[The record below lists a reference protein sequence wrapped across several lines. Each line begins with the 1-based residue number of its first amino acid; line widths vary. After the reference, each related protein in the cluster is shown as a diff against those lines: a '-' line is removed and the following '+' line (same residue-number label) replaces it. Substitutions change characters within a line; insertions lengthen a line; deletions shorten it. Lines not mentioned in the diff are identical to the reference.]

1 MKKLYLLLRLY
12 YRFRFDEDSYFLH
25 NGFLKSVTHGK
36 PIGPNGEPLPWMSYS
51 ILDFFDEKLNKDL
64 TLFEYGLGY
73 STLYFSKR
81 VKSVW
86 SIEHHKGWYEDIKER
101 MKDQKNVTIEW
112 EDLDNGYEE
121 AIKKIKDKFDI
132 ILIDGRKR
140 VKCAINAFDNLSDN
154 GILILDDSNRDY
166 YQGAFDFYEKKG
178 FRKLT
183 FTGLAP
189 TSFRTHASTIF
200 YRAGNNCLEI

>member
-25 NGFLKSVTHGK
+25 NGFLKSVTNGR

-51 ILDFFDEKLNKDL
+51 ILDFFEEKLNKNL
-64 TLFEYGLGY
+64 TFFEYGLGY
-73 STLYFSKR
+73 STLYFSEK
-81 VKSVW
+81 VQSVR
-86 SIEHHKGWYEDIKER
+86 SIEHDKTWFHDINEKLKEKGNVEMELVELED
-101 MKDQKNVTIEW
+101 
-112 EDLDNGYEE
+112 GYEE
-121 AIKKIKDKFDI
+121 AIKKIKEKFDI

-140 VKCAINAFDNLSDN
+140 VKCAINAFDNISDN
-154 GILILDDSNRDY
+154 GVLILDDSNRDY
-166 YQGAFDFYEKKG
+166 YQGAFDFYKEKG

-200 YRAGNNCLEI
+200 YRAGNNCLDI